1 MRECATNSSSDSR
14 DTYGDQE
21 RDTRVENVA
30 HIGAVGEIGL
40 HAHHPRGNLFVLPID
55 VGLERGV
62 QLLDVRLLELRDVGV
77 ADRGLDHVG
86 DLLAQK
92 VGREPHDVAAQV
104 DHRDSL
110 VHVPHGLE
118 QLLDDGSGAIVS
130 ITGRESERA
139 RVREKWANLLVRRL
153 VEQDKVKYIERAQ
166 ADKVL
171 ALVDVVQVAG
181 LGGHARED
189 GLDVQEKLLVE
200 DVVAAHLDHARHIK
214 LLRHAVLHCEGK

>member
-1 MRECATNSSSDSR
+1 MALRRWKVLWMALSISQHWHSARMRDGLILMRRYEWRYTYCLNMSPISYASFTPYTMRECATNSSSDSR

-130 ITGRESERA
+130 TTGRE
-139 RVREKWANLLVRRL
+139 
-153 VEQDKVKYIERAQ
+153 
-166 ADKVL
+166 
-171 ALVDVVQVAG
+171 
-181 LGGHARED
+181 
-189 GLDVQEKLLVE
+189 
-200 DVVAAHLDHARHIK
+200 
-214 LLRHAVLHCEGK
+214 